1 MAKRERAN
9 ASENISISKK
19 RFELYKRAIQQ
30 FNQALEAGFFLEAI
44 TICESL
50 ITDRLESR
58 CEELGKSMSFQTL
71 GNLIKKLKQIEI
83 DLEVRNLVTNEL
95 DDWRKNRNTALHEI
109 VKFEKGESPEWKN
122 RVEAS
127 GDYAVEGMAIFRKID
142 GRVTKLR
149 KG

>member
-1 MAKRERAN
+1 
-9 ASENISISKK
+9 
-19 RFELYKRAIQQ
+19 
-30 FNQALEAGFFLEAI
+30 
-44 TICESL
+44 
-50 ITDRLESR
+50 
-58 CEELGKSMSFQTL
+58 MSFQTL